1 MIMKKIFLMAL
12 GFFATINVMA
22 NDSIMVT
29 IKSKVPSG
37 ESTMQLYHGGRN
49 PLASIS
55 ATNGDFVF
63 NGKLPQDAFITL
75 VYPTLR
81 KALPVIADGAN
92 IVVDIET
99 SKVTGTVLNDKLT
112 DIMNNVVA
120 LSEKGDK
127 KATIDYVIARVDE
140 NKSNILP
147 AILLYQFGDELPFD
161 KLKEYTNSDA
171 AYTNHPLFSTIKRY
185 VTEEEKSRAIIGT
198 MFKDLTE
205 KDLEGKDRKLSEFVG
220 KGNYVL
226 IDFWASWC
234 GPCMKE
240 VPYLKAAFDKY
251 KSKGFNIVGLS
262 FDNKE
267 DAWKKAVK
275 EKELNWT
282 HLSDLKGWQ
291 SIAGSVYGI
300 RSIPQS
306 LLCDGEGRVVA
317 VNLRGEALGKKL
329 AEIYGF

>member
-1 MIMKKIFLMAL
+1 MIKKKLILMAL
-12 GFFATINVMA
+12 GVFATFSVMA
-22 NDSIMVT
+22 NDSIMVS
-29 IKSKVPSG
+29 IKSNVPSG
-37 ESTMQLYHGGRN
+37 ESTMQLYHGGRT
-49 PLASIS
+49 PIASVA
-55 ATNGDFVF
+55 ATNGEFVL
-63 NGKLPQDAFITL
+63 NGKLPQNAFATL
-75 VYPTLR
+75 VFPNIR
-81 KALPVIADGAN
+81 KALPVIADGSN
-92 IVVDIET
+92 IVVDIAT
-99 SKVTGTVLNDKLT
+99 SNVTGTALNDKLT
-112 DIMNNVVA
+112 DIMSNVET

-147 AILLYQFGDELPFD
+147 AILLYQYGDILPFE

-185 VTEEEKSRAIIGT
+185 VAEEEKSRAIIGT

-205 KDLEGKDRKLSEFVG
+205 KDLEGNDRKLSEFVG

-234 GPCMKE
+234 GPCMGE
-240 VPYLKAAFDKY
+240 VPHLKAAFDKY

-267 DAWKKAVK
+267 EAWKKAVK
-275 EKELNWT
+275 EKELNWI

-291 SIAGSVYGI
+291 SIAGSVYGV